1 MQKKK
6 GGGEE
11 QKMRG
16 DRKKGAGRK
25 RKCLPRRLY
34 DEQNCLDKAFVR
46 NVILSANVYSL
57 VWCHKNKMQQSSNVS
72 LLLLCCFFVLCPTKS
87 PIKMSLFIVLTAP
100 LPEMPLQTF
109 K

>member
-25 RKCLPRRLY
+25 MRKCLLPRLY
-34 DEQNCLDKAFVR
+34 EQNCLDEAFVR
-46 NVILSANVYSL
+46 NVIMSANAYS
-57 VWCHKNKMQQSSNVS
+57 
-72 LLLLCCFFVLCPTKS
+72 
-87 PIKMSLFIVLTAP
+87 
-100 LPEMPLQTF
+100 
-109 K
+109 

>member
-25 RKCLPRRLY
+25 RKCLPWLY
-34 DEQNCLDKAFVR
+34 D
-46 NVILSANVYSL
+46 
-57 VWCHKNKMQQSSNVS
+57 
-72 LLLLCCFFVLCPTKS
+72 
-87 PIKMSLFIVLTAP
+87 
-100 LPEMPLQTF
+100 
-109 K
+109 